1 MRGEEKRINIE
12 AGPLVW
18 LRGALPVGWG
28 GGRLKTFRLLALQG
42 NQFKVIRG
50 ETVAI
55 TELERLS
62 RITQSESDKPGEQER
77 EIIITLFSN
86 NSK

>member
-28 GGRLKTFRLLALQG
+28 GGLKTFRLLALQG

-50 ETVAI
+50 ETVTI

-62 RITQSESDKPGEQER
+62 RITQSESDKLGEQER
-77 EIIITLFSN
+77 KIIIPLFSK